1 MFSDVIPACNSVYLA
16 IAASYS
22 GIKESLL
29 VLILENVKTFS
40 SQYFYWQMKAQ
51 QLFVEFTQNFYNH
64 MIYINK
70 YLFGF

>member
-1 MFSDVIPACNSVYLA
+1 MLFQLVTLYTWQSQLPI
-16 IAASYS
+16 S
-22 GIKESLL
+22 GVKESLL
-29 VLILENVKTFS
+29 VLILENVKTSS